1 LWGAHDRQRP
11 ASFEGRSVLLVED
24 HRNSRRFL
32 HRQLEG
38 WGFDCTALASPEAA
52 VAMLAG
58 GRRFDVAV
66 LDLYMPGMDGT
77 LLAETLR
84 RLPGGQDL
92 PMVLLAAPQ
101 WRPTD
106 DQRALFSAII
116 SKPPRGS
123 LLQDRLHAALTAGAP
138 GASPQEQVGSAPTP
152 ASRASL
158 PPVAPALRILL
169 AEDNPVNQKVAQL
182 MLAKLGHRVDTVGN
196 GREAVE
202 ATSRVNYDIVLMDV
216 QMPEVDGLAA
226 TRMIRSQPAPR
237 HQPRIAAM
245 TAGVTSEDR
254 DACTAAGMDA
264 YLSKP
269 VRPFELRRVIDELLA
284 TSA

>member
-1 LWGAHDRQRP
+1 
-11 ASFEGRSVLLVED
+11 
-24 HRNSRRFL
+24 
-32 HRQLEG
+32 
-38 WGFDCTALASPEAA
+38 
-52 VAMLAG
+52 
-58 GRRFDVAV
+58 
-66 LDLYMPGMDGT
+66 
-77 LLAETLR
+77 
-84 RLPGGQDL
+84 
-92 PMVLLAAPQ
+92 MVLLATPQ

-106 DQRALFSAII
+106 DQRALFSAIV

-138 GASPQEQVGSAPTP
+138 GASPQEHVATAPTP
-152 ASRASL
+152 GSPASL
-158 PPVAPALRILL
+158 PSAPALRILL

-202 ATSRVNYDIVLMDV
+202 ATSRVDYDIVLMDV